1 MPSRLSRSLQALGW
15 FLGFS
20 VIFGMWSL
28 ATPIWSTPDAQHHE
42 LASWAFGHGEL
53 QPEHTDEKANGVN
66 SSAIVMVPKGLV
78 DSAKTTGC
86 YAFRADVPASCI
98 KPIGTDSTKI
108 PFVNSAA
115 RNFPVYYTVVGVASN
130 FGSNA
135 EGLFLMR
142 VVAIGLVAWMLTWA
156 ATACMKTRR
165 PGLALSG
172 LFLSITPMFAYLGGV
187 VNPNSIEIAA
197 AYATAVCSLVFFAD
211 PKSAVGERNLRRAAI
226 AATILGSTRILGP
239 AWLAIWVVALLIM
252 QRKELF
258 TLPLKARNRW
268 WLLAPVVGVVANMG
282 WMQFSGMN
290 NIRNE
295 PMFDLSLF
303 KRLQLAYEHIMV
315 TVPQIVG
322 SFGWLDTPLLN
333 HLVITYVIMAG
344 FMIGV
349 AWLLLDRRAM
359 LATAAV
365 AVMALAAP
373 ILLEAWKWNLQGP
386 VWQGRYM
393 LPTIG
398 MVPILVLVA
407 AATSTRD
414 DPVWNRPAV
423 RWTLVGTW
431 VVLAWV
437 HFESIRY
444 LLKRNMHGLET
455 PQKREQEWP
464 TWHPPLGPWL
474 LTGILAITMAAA
486 IVVIARALKP
496 APRALQESDAL
507 T

>member
-1 MPSRLSRSLQALGW
+1 MPSLLSRNLPALGW

-28 ATPIWSTPDAQHHE
+28 ATPIWSTPDAQHHD
-42 LASWAFGHGEL
+42 LAAWSFGHGEL
-53 QPEHTDEKANGVN
+53 QPEQTEQEANGVN
-66 SSAIVMVPKGLV
+66 SNAVVMVPKGIA
-78 DSAKTTGC
+78 DSAESTSC
-86 YAFRADVPASCI
+86 YAFHANIPASCI
-98 KPIGTDSTKI
+98 EAIGTDSKKV
-108 PFVNSAA
+108 PFINSAA

-135 EGLFLMR
+135 QGLFLMR

-172 LFLSITPMFAYLGGV
+172 LLLSITPMFAYLGGV

-211 PKSAVGERNLRRAAI
+211 PKSATGEKMLRRAAI

-239 AWLAIWVVALLIM
+239 AWLAIWVVALLIL

-268 WLLAPVVGVVANMG
+268 WLLAPILGVVANMG
-282 WMQFSGMN
+282 WMQYSGTN

-295 PMFDLSLF
+295 PMFDLGLIE
-303 KRLQLAYEHIMV
+303 RLQLTYQHIMG
-315 TVPQIVG
+315 TLPQIVG
-322 SFGWLDTPLLN
+322 SFGWLDAPLPL

-349 AWLLLDRRAM
+349 AWLLLDRRVM

-365 AVMALAAP
+365 VVMALMAP
-373 ILLEAWKWNLQGP
+373 ILLEAWKWNLQGA

-398 MVPILVLVA
+398 LVPVLVLTA
-407 AATSTRD
+407 AATSSRD
-414 DPVWNRPAV
+414 DAVWNRPAL
-423 RWTLVGTW
+423 RWTFLGIW

-437 HFESIRY
+437 HFESIRF
-444 LLKRNMHGLET
+444 LLQRNMHGLEI
-455 PQKREQEWP
+455 PGVKNPKLP
-464 TWHPPLGPWL
+464 TWNPPLEPWL
-474 LTGILAITMAAA
+474 LTGILVITMGVA
-486 IVVIARALKP
+486 IAVIARSLNPK
-496 APRALQESDAL
+496 APALQEDDAL
-507 T
+507 I